1 MRFAPFL
8 LILLGLAL
16 GIVLL
21 VQGFTVLGA
30 FFTGIFG
37 LLTLVVIWQ
46 LSQRKHALLRNYPIS
61 GFFRYLAE
69 ELRPMVQQYFVEND
83 LEGAPFS
90 RRERDVVYR
99 RAKNVEDNE
108 PFGTELDVYNE
119 HYEWMNHSI
128 IAREKHGLAQRVI
141 VGNSQCSKP
150 YRNSMLNISAMSF
163 GALGENAIRALN
175 KGAQKG
181 GFAHNT
187 GEGGISRYHREFG
200 GDLTW
205 EIGTGYF
212 GCRAKNGGFDPE
224 AFRDQA
230 SSEQVKMIELKLSQG
245 AKPGKGG
252 MLPGAK
258 VTAEVAEARGIEIGK
273 DCDSPSSHRE
283 FNTPIQMLEFIAK
296 LRELSGGKPTGFKL
310 CIGHRWEFMAICKA
324 MLETGIY
331 PDFIVIDGAEGGTG
345 AAPPE
350 FPAHVGTPLR
360 EGLLFARNVLNG
372 TGLKQHV
379 KLAAAGK
386 ITTGFRMA
394 SNMALGA
401 DWCYSARGFM
411 FALGC
416 LQSQSC
422 HTGGCPTGVATQ
434 DPWRQRALDVDDK
447 AERVYN
453 FHRHT
458 IDALSNILAA
468 VGVESS
474 EELRPEHLFHRSYQN
489 GAEDWRKHYSWL
501 DTGELLAD
509 GESNLLY
516 RKDWAM
522 SRANSF
528 AAKF

>member
-1 MRFAPFL
+1 MRFVPSL
-8 LILLGLAL
+8 IILLALIASLSLLASGQMLVGAILSGLFGFL
-16 GIVLL
+16 VIVI
-21 VQGFTVLGA
+21 VWQ
-30 FFTGIFG
+30 FF
-37 LLTLVVIWQ
+37 Q
-46 LSQRKHALLRNYPIS
+46 PKHSLLRNYPIT

-83 LEGAPFS
+83 IDGAPFS
-90 RRERDVVYR
+90 RRERDVIYR

-128 IAREKHGLAQRVI
+128 IAREKAKSPTTVL
-141 VGNSQCSKP
+141 VGNQQCSQP
-150 YRNSMLNISAMSF
+150 YESSPLNISAMSF
-163 GALGENAIRALN
+163 GSLGQNAILALN
-175 KGAQKG
+175 KGAKQG

-187 GEGGISRYHREFG
+187 GEGGISRYHREHG
-200 GDLTW
+200 GDLIW
-205 EIGTGYF
+205 ELGTGYF
-212 GCRAKNGGFDPE
+212 GCRAKNGAFDPE
-224 AFRDQA
+224 AFRDQSA
-230 SSEQVKMIELKLSQG
+230 SSQVKMIELKISQG

-258 VTAEVAEARGIEIGK
+258 VTAEVAEARGIAIGQ

-296 LRELSGGKPTGFKL
+296 LRELSGGKPVGFKL

-324 MLETGIY
+324 MLETGIH
-331 PDFIVIDGAEGGTG
+331 PDYIVIDGAEGGTG

-372 TGLKQHV
+372 TNLKQHV

-401 DWCYSARGFM
+401 DFCYSARGFM
-411 FALGC
+411 FSLGC
-416 LQSQSC
+416 LQSQAC
-422 HTGGCPTGVATQ
+422 HTGHCPTGVATQ
-434 DPWRQRALDVDDK
+434 APLRQRALDVNDK
-447 AERVYN
+447 ANRVYN

-458 IDALSNILAA
+458 VDALSNILAA
-468 VGVESS
+468 VGVEDSHQ
-474 EELRPEHLFHRSYQN
+474 LRPEHLFHRSYQH

-501 DTGELLAD
+501 EAGELLEE

-516 RKDWAM
+516 RKDWAI
-522 SRANSF
+522 SRADSF

>member
-1 MRFAPFL
+1 
-8 LILLGLAL
+8 
-16 GIVLL
+16 
-21 VQGFTVLGA
+21 
-30 FFTGIFG
+30 
-37 LLTLVVIWQ
+37 
-46 LSQRKHALLRNYPIS
+46 
-61 GFFRYLAE
+61 
-69 ELRPMVQQYFVEND
+69 
-83 LEGAPFS
+83 
-90 RRERDVVYR
+90 
-99 RAKNVEDNE
+99 
-108 PFGTELDVYNE
+108 
-119 HYEWMNHSI
+119 
-128 IAREKHGLAQRVI
+128 
-141 VGNSQCSKP
+141 
-150 YRNSMLNISAMSF
+150 
-163 GALGENAIRALN
+163 
-175 KGAQKG
+175 
-181 GFAHNT
+181 
-187 GEGGISRYHREFG
+187 
-200 GDLTW
+200 
-205 EIGTGYF
+205 
-212 GCRAKNGGFDPE
+212 
-224 AFRDQA
+224 
-230 SSEQVKMIELKLSQG
+230 
-245 AKPGKGG
+245 

-331 PDFIVIDGAEGGTG
+331 PDYIVIDGAEGGTG

-350 FPAHVGTPLR
+350 FPAHIGTPLR

-372 TGLKQHV
+372 TDLKQHV

-401 DWCYSARGFM
+401 DFCYSARGFM

-468 VGVESS
+468 VGVENSQQ
-474 EELRPEHLFHRSYQN
+474 LRPEHLFHRSYQN

-501 DTGELLAD
+501 EAGELLAD
-509 GESNLLY
+509 GESNLIY